1 VSNKIDSVE
10 MDIMILF
17 TDKKISRIA
26 TAVAATIAM

>member
-17 TDKKISRIA
+17 TDKEISRIA
-26 TAVAATIAM
+26 TAKAATIAM